1 MMSGTIAALLPHAT
15 SSGPLRNHELREHCE
30 RLIQDMK
37 DPYFCAIIT
46 YLAVGDWADVLKEES
61 IPLRERLAIALQF
74 LDDKALT
81 IYFRH
86 VIELAVAKG
95 NIDGLIVT
103 GLTNRGMDILQNY
116 INNTGDVQT
125 AAILGSYVS
134 PHRIRDSRVIRWLET
149 YRDMLDGFKLHH
161 PRVLFDIERGQI
173 LTEAM
178 QNGDIPPME
187 LVPKQVMIRCN
198 YCNKPVVPE
207 EEMGL
212 VEQAKW
218 KVRNLI
224 LLEFV
229 CIPWLT
235 FMLIY
240 SQRRAQIVRELCRG
254 VLFVC

>member
-1 MMSGTIAALLPHAT
+1 MSHKMMSGTIAALIPHGT
-15 SSGPLRNHELREHCE
+15 GSVPLKNHELREHCE
-30 RLIQDMK
+30 RLIKDIK

-81 IYFRH
+81 VYLRH
-86 VIELAVAKG
+86 IVELAASKG
-95 NIDGLIVT
+95 TVDGLIVT
-103 GLTNRGMDILQNY
+103 GLTHRGMDILQNHV
-116 INNTGDVQT
+116 NNTGDVQT

-178 QNGDIPPME
+178 HNGDIPPME
-187 LVPKQVMIRCN
+187 LVPKQVMIKCN
-198 YCNKPVVPE
+198 YCNKPVVPGE
-207 EEMGL
+207 LGL
-212 VEQAKW
+212 AEQTRW
-218 KVRNLI
+218 KVSSLQCLSRRNL
-224 LLEFV
+224 
-229 CIPWLT
+229 
-235 FMLIY
+235 
-240 SQRRAQIVRELCRG
+240 
-254 VLFVC
+254 